1 METGGTL
8 STPSGRYVVTVA
20 EGAFRSFGALARR
33 VSRRFRRG
41 PAKRRWTEKTGLWE
55 RERCALT
62 ERIPAVTYVL
72 EVGEPSATVY
82 CSPQIEAML
91 GYPPDVYE
99 KDRMHWIKVLHPD
112 DRERILAEDARAGS
126 TGEPFDA
133 EYRCVARD
141 GRTVWV
147 HDKAL
152 VTRNEEGLPR
162 FREGVMFDVTRRKVF
177 EEQLE
182 HLAFHD
188 PLTDLP
194 NRTLFMDRLRHA
206 LARTDRRGKAV
217 AVLFVD
223 LDDFKRVNDSL
234 GHDAGD
240 RLLVAIANT
249 LKTCIRPE
257 DTVARFGG
265 DEFAVVLEDIAGATD
280 ATLVAERLVGQLRT
294 LFTLEGREVYVS
306 ASVGIALG
314 TSAQDRPG
322 DLLRNADLALYEAK
336 RKGKARYE
344 VFDGTA
350 RDRPAPE
357 EDLRQALERG
367 EFTVHYQPK
376 ITLETGV
383 LAGAEA
389 LVRWRH
395 PERGLL
401 AAEGFMTLAERSG
414 LIVPIGQWVL
424 GEACEQAATWQ
435 GLYPHSP
442 LTMSVN
448 LSAQQLRQ
456 PGFVAEVAKILR
468 ETGLDPSRLVLEV
481 TERVAMDGEEFATLS
496 ELKGLGL
503 RLEVDDFGTGYFS
516 LSYLE
521 RLPVDSLKV
530 DCSTVWGSGRGGDG
544 EVIASAAAS
553 LAHTLDREAVAER
566 VETGEQLARLRELGF
581 DRVQGL
587 YFAGSL
593 PSEEVS
599 ALLAAGASA

>member
-1 METGGTL
+1 MLNHLLRLLEAAKGNL
-8 STPSGRYVVTVA
+8 ESVSWC
-20 EGAFRSFGALARR
+20 

-41 PAKRRWTEKTGLWE
+41 PTKRRRTEKTGLGE
-55 RERCALT
+55 KERCALT

-72 EVGEPSATVY
+72 EVGEPSGTVY
-82 CSPQIEAML
+82 CSPQVEAML
-91 GYPPDVYE
+91 GYPPEVYE
-99 KDRMHWIKVLHPD
+99 KDRTHWIKVLHPD
-112 DRERILAEDARAGS
+112 DRERILTEDARSGS

-141 GRTVWV
+141 GRTIWV
-147 HDKAL
+147 HDKAV
-152 VTRNEEGLPR
+152 VTRDKDGLPR
-162 FREGVMFDVTRRKVF
+162 FREGVMLDVTRRKVF
-177 EEQLE
+177 EKQLE

-194 NRTLFMDRLRHA
+194 NRTLFMDRLGHA
-206 LARTDRRGKAV
+206 LTRTDRRGKAV

-240 RLLVAIANT
+240 RLLVTVASRLRA
-249 LKTCIRPE
+249 CIRPE
-257 DTVARFGG
+257 DTVARLSG
-265 DEFAVVLEDIAGATD
+265 DEFAVLLEGVAGARD
-280 ATLVAERLVGQLRT
+280 ATLVVERILDQLRT
-294 LFTLEGREVYVS
+294 PFALEGREVYAG
-306 ASVGIALG
+306 ASVGISLG
-314 TSAQDRPG
+314 TSAQEDRPG

-344 VFDGTA
+344 VFDGTTKGC
-350 RDRPAPE
+350 PAPV

-414 LIVPIGQWVL
+414 LIVPIGRWVL
-424 GEACEQAATWQ
+424 GEACKQAATWQ
-435 GLYPHSP
+435 GLYPLFP
-442 LTMSVN
+442 VTMSVN
-448 LSAQQLRQ
+448 VSAQQLRQ
-456 PGFVAEVAKILR
+456 PGFVAEVANILG
-468 ETGLDPSRLVLEV
+468 ETGLDPARLVLEV

-503 RLEVDDFGTGYFS
+503 RLEVEDFGTGYFS
-516 LSYLE
+516 LTYLE
-521 RLPVDSLKV
+521 HLPVDSLKV
-530 DCSTVWGSGRGGDG
+530 DCSTAWGLGQGGEG

-553 LAHTLDREAVAER
+553 LAHTLGREAVAER

-581 DRVQGL
+581 DRAQGF

-593 PSEEVS
+593 PSEKVS
-599 ALLAAGASA
+599 ALLAAGAPA

>member
-1 METGGTL
+1 MRAMCNHLLTPVEAAKGT
-8 STPSGRYVVTVA
+8 
-20 EGAFRSFGALARR
+20 FRALL
-33 VSRRFRRG
+33 RRFYVRFG
-41 PAKRRWTEKTGLWE
+41 PAANRKWRQTAMRETKCRTLLEK
-55 RERCALT
+55 
-62 ERIPAVTYVL
+62 IPAVTYVL

-99 KDRMHWIKVLHPD
+99 KDRTHWITVLHPD

-141 GRTVWV
+141 GRIVWV
-147 HDKAL
+147 HDKAV

-177 EEQLE
+177 EKQLE

-314 TSAQDRPG
+314 TSSVQDRPG

-414 LIVPIGQWVL
+414 LIVPIGRWVL